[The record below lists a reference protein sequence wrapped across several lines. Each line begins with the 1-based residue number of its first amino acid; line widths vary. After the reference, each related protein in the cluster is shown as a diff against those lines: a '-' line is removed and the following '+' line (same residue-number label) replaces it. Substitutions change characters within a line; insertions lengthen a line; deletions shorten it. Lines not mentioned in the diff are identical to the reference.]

1 MRPEGDEDDED
12 DRAGD
17 EDEDGDGD
25 EDEQS
30 EADSAFMGDDDSD
43 ASDEYA
49 PSVASAGH
57 VEKIAAAEA
66 GEASEQRLMGRED
79 HRTLAGVTKL
89 AAARSRAR
97 AKESWLN
104 DERDKVLLDM
114 PRVARPKLT
123 RIERASIAPKRLYC
137 VGAMLHRTPELA
149 YADGTRNPISLR
161 RRPIGR
167 VERFLATDWRPSGVR
182 PRTEAADVFSS
193 PDGTATPGR
202 GAAMAR
208 ALVARRAPRT
218 AGLSSRAAS
227 RATAR
232 RQLTGEELAA
242 GGVGGSGT
250 GVFSETYR
258 VLRSTARA
266 SYARRALRP
275 LERGARALAARAR
288 VEVRALLR
296 VGAHRG
302 VVACRT
308 RGRAD
313 FFSIF
318 LPDAIT
324 LAAHA
329 DGRGPLYRPPA
340 KLTGRGTG
348 AQGQASEGH
357 EEAQERQGRQGRRQE
372 R

>member
-1 MRPEGDEDDED
+1 MPSGGELAGVAFDNEGRDGLRPEGDEDDED

-17 EDEDGDGD
+17 EDENGDGD

-202 GAAMAR
+202 GTR
-208 ALVARRAPRT
+208 DGT
-218 AGLSSRAAS
+218 GLSSRASSAPRDASSGAPAAAMGEPRMCAPADAATNDPSRQGSRTLRVPPYIFASARLVEMLNADPASCRSFPRPLLESNRQPRRS
-227 RATAR
+227 RAA
-232 RQLTGEELAA
+232 
-242 GGVGGSGT
+242 
-250 GVFSETYR
+250 
-258 VLRSTARA
+258 
-266 SYARRALRP
+266 
-275 LERGARALAARAR
+275 
-288 VEVRALLR
+288 
-296 VGAHRG
+296 
-302 VVACRT
+302 RT
-308 RGRAD
+308 R
-313 FFSIF
+313 
-318 LPDAIT
+318 
-324 LAAHA
+324 
-329 DGRGPLYRPPA
+329 
-340 KLTGRGTG
+340 
-348 AQGQASEGH
+348 
-357 EEAQERQGRQGRRQE
+357 
-372 R
+372 